1 MRGPAERRA
10 VRPQIATTGSSK
22 VWVGGPRTS
31 PPAVVVCEVVTSDT
45 SGAFPV
51 FPPFPLHQLRTGRD
65 DRPAHRDRSAH
76 RCIGYTAVGVTLLG
90 RGSRK
95 GRSRAKGWKASALG
109 LPSARPWIPS
119 REGLA
124 VQHAQALD
132 RAEESSLS
140 FRNCMGERNRSSMER
155 EANSPSAVQ
164 RAPGRGSDAKGDR
177 VSARPRAW
185 LPALVRDVGRA
196 LGTCFNFSD
205 RPGLPSLRVRSA
217 DGPAGER
224 VEVTGDVPRGTPLD
238 RFGAGVPRGT

>member
-10 VRPQIATTGSSK
+10 VRPQSATTGSSK

-109 LPSARPWIPS
+109 LP
-119 REGLA
+119 
-124 VQHAQALD
+124 
-132 RAEESSLS
+132 
-140 FRNCMGERNRSSMER
+140 
-155 EANSPSAVQ
+155 
-164 RAPGRGSDAKGDR
+164 
-177 VSARPRAW
+177 
-185 LPALVRDVGRA
+185 
-196 LGTCFNFSD
+196 
-205 RPGLPSLRVRSA
+205 
-217 DGPAGER
+217 
-224 VEVTGDVPRGTPLD
+224 
-238 RFGAGVPRGT
+238 